1 LRSSDYR
8 RIYAEGLRV
17 AGPYFTAVCHKMEQ
31 PQGPRIGF
39 TVPRTLGKAVVRN
52 RLKRRLREGVR
63 LQLHRLAPQWEIV
76 LQPRRAALTAGFE
89 DLQRE
94 LERLFTRCA
103 G

>member
-1 LRSSDYR
+1 
-8 RIYAEGLRV
+8 
-17 AGPYFTAVCHKMEQ
+17 
-31 PQGPRIGF
+31 
-39 TVPRTLGKAVVRN
+39 VVRN
-52 RLKRRLREGVR
+52 RLKRRLREAVR